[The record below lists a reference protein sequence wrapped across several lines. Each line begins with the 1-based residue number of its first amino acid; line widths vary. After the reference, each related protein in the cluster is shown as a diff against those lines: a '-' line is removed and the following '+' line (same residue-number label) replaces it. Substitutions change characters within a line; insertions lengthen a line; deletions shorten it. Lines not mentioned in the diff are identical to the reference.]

1 MAIGHWIGGA
11 LGFVLGAGPLGI
23 IAGAVLGGVV
33 QNMFANNDEHPV
45 TPEEERNDFLF
56 SLLVLAS
63 YIIQAD
69 NRIMHSEMEFMRR
82 FLRQNFGEAAVG
94 EGEEILHNLFRM
106 RKETIERDGRAA
118 YTRLIHQSCQQMAGF
133 MTYEQRLQI
142 LSFLADIAKADG
154 TVHPAEVTALK
165 EIAVAIGMTSA
176 EVDSLLNMG
185 GSSLDEA
192 YKVLEIS
199 PDASDE
205 EVRKAYRRLALKHHP
220 DRVAALGEDIRKAA
234 ERKFQE
240 LGEAKERI
248 YKARG
253 MR

>member
-11 LGFVLGAGPLGI
+11 LGFALGAGPLGI
-23 IAGAVLGGVV
+23 IAGAVLCGIV
-33 QNMFANNDEHPV
+33 QDFLSKNEEHPA

-82 FLRQNFGEAAVG
+82 FLRNNFGEAAVA
-94 EGEEILHNLFRM
+94 EGEEILRNLFQL

-118 YTRLIHQSCQQMAGF
+118 YTNLISSSCQQMAGF
-133 MTYEQRLQI
+133 MSYEQRLQI
-142 LSFLADIAKADG
+142 LSFLAEIAKADG
-154 TVHPAEVTALK
+154 QVHPAEIAALK
-165 EIAVAIGMTSA
+165 EIAVAIGLTAA
-176 EVDSLLNMG
+176 EVDSMLNMG
-185 GSSLDEA
+185 GDSLEEA
-192 YKVLEIS
+192 YKVLEVS
-199 PDASDE
+199 PDATDE
-205 EVRKAYRRLALKHHP
+205 EVRKSYRRLALKHHP
-220 DRVAALGEDIRKAA
+220 DRVATLGEDIRKAA

>member
-11 LGFVLGAGPLGI
+11 LGFALGAGPLGI
-23 IAGAVLGGVV
+23 IAGVVLGGIV
-33 QNMFANNDEHPV
+33 QDFFSQDGQRAA

-69 NRIMHSEMEFMRR
+69 NRIMHSELEFMRR
-82 FLRQNFGEAAVG
+82 YLRNNFGEVAVG
-94 EGEEILHNLFRM
+94 EGEEILRNLFQM
-106 RKETIERDGRAA
+106 RKDTIEREGRAA
-118 YTRLIHQSCQQMAGF
+118 YTNLIHSSCQQMAGF
-133 MTYEQRLQI
+133 MTHEQRLQL
-142 LSFLADIAKADG
+142 LSFLFEIAKADG
-154 TVHPAEVTALK
+154 EVHPAEIAALK
-165 EIAVAIGMTSA
+165 EIAVTIGMTSA

-185 GSSLDEA
+185 GHSLEEA

-199 PDASDE
+199 PEATDDE
-205 EVRKAYRRLALKHHP
+205 IRKAYRRLALKHHP